1 MFDTKTGSNIIQW
14 PVEEIEKLRS
24 SKKVFTNV
32 EIKAGS
38 VIPLDVGSATQVH
51 NFYFNVTPIYIF

>member
-14 PVEEIEKLRS
+14 PVEELDKMRS
-24 SKKVFTNV
+24 NKKVFNNV

-38 VIPLDVGSATQVH
+38 VVPLDVGSGTQVCTV
-51 NFYFNVTPIYIF
+51 YF